1 MKQKKILLIKLGA
14 IGDVVHTT
22 IIPLAIKTKHPD
34 WEIHYMTSPTIAPIL
49 RNIEYIDKVIEFQT
63 DKTRR
68 YKQLFETT
76 KALFKERY
84 NIIFCLAYTLRLYIM
99 AFGAFPNNVAFRS
112 YKGKSWIENYFYTA
126 KNVISDLELPKRLVL
141 QNNPEKE
148 NIIKK
153 ELEKYPKPYIIFNP
167 GNNDPR
173 RRQGRVWNIEK
184 WKELAQKIE
193 QKYGGTIFVTGHE
206 TERAYQSQIAGN
218 NVQLLSGKYC
228 LEDSCVILSLM
239 DLVISGDSGPVHIA
253 SAFNVKTLAILGST
267 SAEKIKPYGENGHF
281 IEPKTDCKYCW
292 KKRCKLLK
300 EGEVYTPCIESIS
313 VEDVMNEIAESKLL

>member
-99 AFGAFPNNVAFRS
+99 AFGA
-112 YKGKSWIENYFYTA
+112 G
-126 KNVISDLELPKRLVL
+126 
-141 QNNPEKE
+141 
-148 NIIKK
+148 
-153 ELEKYPKPYIIFNP
+153 
-167 GNNDPR
+167 
-173 RRQGRVWNIEK
+173 
-184 WKELAQKIE
+184 
-193 QKYGGTIFVTGHE
+193 
-206 TERAYQSQIAGN
+206 
-218 NVQLLSGKYC
+218 
-228 LEDSCVILSLM
+228 
-239 DLVISGDSGPVHIA
+239 
-253 SAFNVKTLAILGST
+253 
-267 SAEKIKPYGENGHF
+267 
-281 IEPKTDCKYCW
+281 
-292 KKRCKLLK
+292 
-300 EGEVYTPCIESIS
+300 
-313 VEDVMNEIAESKLL
+313 